1 MFIMK
6 KIIGLFFLLVSVCSY
21 AQQELSWEYFHPI
34 KKEWLAFG
42 KAGSIQEKLMETGK
56 LPNPFFGEN
65 EKEFQWVEEHI
76 WKFRSTFYLSDN
88 ELSTESLMLNF
99 PNIDT
104 YGEVTINE
112 TILGSTSNFFTPYN
126 FEIKDVAKPG
136 NNTVYVTITPPVLYH
151 KSRYESESFH
161 FPAPN
166 DLAQI
171 KAAPLTRKPQF
182 QFGWDWALRMN
193 TIGFSKP
200 VQVISAGANSIQ
212 QCVVNT
218 LYQSS
223 NAATLLYVMDTKVPM
238 NGGSI
243 SSALFGVHPLII
255 DSLPSMYFQ
264 FDFQLENPK
273 LWWPVG
279 FGEPTLYT
287 DTLRLLNSK
296 GEVLDQLIIDFGV
309 RTAQLVQT
317 PDEWG
322 TSYEFKVNDVPIFCK
337 GANYI
342 PQSVFPAAV
351 KDLEIE
357 NMIDQ
362 MLAANFNMVRVWG
375 GGDYPGD
382 AFYKTCDK
390 KGLLVWQDLM
400 FACAMYPGDSE
411 FLSNVENELN
421 YQIPRITA
429 HPSVILINGNNEV
442 DVAWKNW
449 GFQLQYSLSD
459 KSQKVIEKAY
469 KDLFHTL
476 VNKLVSTWTTTSYI
490 HTSPLSN
497 WGKDELYNHG
507 SQHYWGV
514 WHGKDPLSNFATKIG
529 RFNAEY
535 GFQSFPE
542 YSTLA
547 KFSGKKDWTLSSS
560 VMKHHQKS
568 YVGNGM
574 IEKQSNLLYGPT
586 DDFEEFVYRSQLTQA
601 YAVSSAINGHR
612 LNAPRCMGTLYWQL
626 NDCWPA
632 PTWSSIDYYGNWKAL
647 HYTVRDDY
655 RQVAVLKKT
664 DSKGNVE
671 LFLKSDDPKSD
682 LQLFSKSDDP
692 KSNESVVQVV
702 LEVYN
707 LDGLLLSSATQ
718 KLAIRYMEQ
727 ISLGTFKKQNQ
738 VVKVLVGNQY
748 ERTFLLSQQKS
759 FQGNVKALVTLKL
772 NEIDTIN
779 KTAVIEIN
787 NDKFL
792 ADFWLYSNRQGV
804 RFDKNFIHLLPGK
817 HFFSITFESFPLL
830 EDFNYKFR

>member
-1 MFIMK
+1 MK
-6 KIIGLFFLLVSVCSY
+6 NIIGLFFLFVSVCSF

-42 KAGSIQEKLMETGK
+42 NAGSIQEKLMEAGE
-56 LPNPFFGEN
+56 LPNPFFGDN
-65 EKEFQWVEEHI
+65 EKEFQWVEEQV
-76 WKFRSTFYLSDN
+76 WKFRSTFYLSDK
-88 ELSTESLMLNF
+88 ELSAESLILNF

-112 TILGSTSNFFTPYN
+112 TILGSTSNFFIPHN

-136 NNTVYVTITPPVLYH
+136 NNAVYVTITPPVLYH
-151 KSRYESESFH
+151 KSRYETENFH
-161 FPAPN
+161 YPAPN
-166 DLAQI
+166 DLAKI
-171 KAAPLTRKPQF
+171 KAAPLSRKPQF

-200 VQVISAGANSIQ
+200 VQLITAGTNSIQ
-212 QCVVNT
+212 HCVVNT

-223 NAATLLYVMDTKVPM
+223 NAATLLYVMDTKVPI
-238 NGGSI
+238 NGGAI

-255 DSLPSMYFQ
+255 DSLPSKHFQ

-279 FGEPTLYT
+279 FGEANLYT

-322 TSYEFKVNDVPIFCK
+322 TSYEFKVNDIPIFCK

-357 NMIDQ
+357 QMIDQ
-362 MLAANFNMVRVWG
+362 MFAANFNMVRVWG
-375 GGDYPGD
+375 GGEYPGD
-382 AFYKTCDK
+382 VFYKTCDK

-400 FACAMYPGDSE
+400 FACAMYPGDNE

-421 YQIPRITA
+421 YQIPRISA

-476 VNKLVSTWTTTSYI
+476 ANKVVSTWTTTSYI

-514 WHGKDPLSNFATKIG
+514 WHGKDPMSNFATKIG

-547 KFSGKKDWTLSSS
+547 KLSEKKDWLLSSS

-586 DDFEEFVYRSQLTQA
+586 DDFEELVYRSQLTQA

-612 LNAPRCMGTLYWQL
+612 LDAPRCMGTLYWQL

-655 RQVAVLKKT
+655 RQVAILKKT
-664 DSKGNVE
+664 DSKGNVQ
-671 LFLKSDDPKSD
+671 LFLKSDDPKS
-682 LQLFSKSDDP
+682 
-692 KSNESVVQVV
+692 NESAVQVV
-702 LEVYN
+702 IEVYN
-707 LDGLLLSSATQ
+707 LEGIIQSSSTQ
-718 KLAIRYMEQ
+718 KIAISYMEQ

-738 VVKVLVGNQY
+738 LVKVLVGNQY

-759 FQGNVKALVTLKL
+759 FQGNVKALVTIKL
-772 NEIDTIN
+772 NDIDTVN

-792 ADFWLYSNRQGV
+792 ADFWLYSNQEGV
-804 RFDKNFIHLLPGK
+804 RFDQNFIHLLPGN
-817 HFFSITFESFPLL
+817 HFFTITFESLPLL
-830 EDFNYKFR
+830 EDFNYRFR

>member
-1 MFIMK
+1 MK
-6 KIIGLFFLLVSVCSY
+6 NIIGLFFLFVSVCSF

-42 KAGSIQEKLMETGK
+42 NAGSIQEKLMEAGE
-56 LPNPFFGEN
+56 LPNPFFGDN
-65 EKEFQWVEEHI
+65 EKEFQWVEEHV
-76 WKFRSTFYLSDN
+76 WKFRSTFYLSDK
-88 ELSTESLMLNF
+88 ELSAESLFLNF

-112 TILGSTSNFFTPYN
+112 TILGSTSNFFIPHN

-151 KSRYESESFH
+151 KSRYETENFH
-161 FPAPN
+161 YPAPN
-166 DLAQI
+166 DLAKI

-238 NGGSI
+238 NGGAI
-243 SSALFGVHPLII
+243 SSALFGMHPLII
-255 DSLPSMYFQ
+255 DSFPSKHFQ

-279 FGEPTLYT
+279 FGEANLYT
-287 DTLRLLNSK
+287 DTLRLFNTK

-317 PDEWG
+317 PDESG

-351 KDLEIE
+351 KEVEIE
-357 NMIDQ
+357 DMIDQ

-382 AFYKTCDK
+382 VFYKTCDK

-400 FACAMYPGDSE
+400 FACAMYPGDNE

-449 GFQLQYSLSD
+449 GFQLQYSLND

-476 VNKLVSTWTTTSYI
+476 ANKVVSTWTTTSYI

-514 WHGKDPLSNFATKIG
+514 WHGKDPMSNFATKIG

-547 KFSGKKDWTLSSS
+547 KFAAKKDWLLSSP

-586 DDFEEFVYRSQLTQA
+586 DDFEELVYRSQLTQA

-612 LNAPRCMGTLYWQL
+612 LDAPRCMGTLYWQL

-655 RQVAVLKKT
+655 RQVAILKKM
-664 DSKGNVE
+664 DSNGNV
-671 LFLKSDDPKSD
+671 
-682 LQLFSKSDDP
+682 QLYLKSDDP
-692 KSNESVVQVV
+692 KSNESAVQVV

-707 LDGLLLSSATQ
+707 LDGLLLSSSTQ
-718 KLAIRYMEQ
+718 KIAIDYMEQ
-727 ISLGTFKKQNQ
+727 ISLGIFKKQNQ
-738 VVKVLVGNQY
+738 LVKVLVGNQY

-759 FQGNVKALVTLKL
+759 FQGNVKALVTIKL

-779 KTAVIEIN
+779 KTAIIEIN

-792 ADFWLYSNRQGV
+792 ADFWLYSKQEGV
-804 RFDKNFIHLLPGK
+804 RFDQNFIHLLPGK
-817 HFFSITFESFPLL
+817 HLFTITFESLPLL
-830 EDFNYKFR
+830 EDFNYRFR

>member
-1 MFIMK
+1 MNLNKSVFIVLSF
-6 KIIGLFFLLVSVCSY
+6 LFSFGFY
-21 AQQELSWEYFHPI
+21 AQQELNWEFYHPI
-34 KKEWLAFG
+34 KKEWFSFG
-42 KAGSIQEKLMETGK
+42 NVGSIQEKLMETGE

-65 EKEFQWVEEHI
+65 EKEFQWVEEHA
-76 WKFRSTFYLSDN
+76 WKFRSTFYLSDK
-88 ELSTESLMLNF
+88 ELSAESLFLNF

-112 TILGSTSNFFTPYN
+112 TILGSTSNFFIPHN
-126 FEIKDVAKPG
+126 FEIKDVAKPSK
-136 NNTVYVTITPPVLYH
+136 NTVYVTITPPVLYH
-151 KSRYESESFH
+151 KSRYETENFH
-161 FPAPN
+161 YPAPN
-166 DLAQI
+166 DLAKI

-200 VQVISAGANSIQ
+200 VQLISAGDNSIQ
-212 QCVVNT
+212 QCVVST

-223 NAATLLYVMDTKVPM
+223 NAATLLYVMETKVPT
-238 NGGSI
+238 NGGAI

-255 DSLPSMYFQ
+255 DSLPSNHFQ

-322 TSYEFKVNDVPIFCK
+322 TSYEFKVNDIPIFCK

-351 KDLEIE
+351 KDIEIE
-357 NMIDQ
+357 DMIDQ

-382 AFYKTCDK
+382 VFYKTCDK

-400 FACAMYPGDSE
+400 FACAMYPGDNE

-449 GFQLQYSLSD
+449 GFQLQYSLND

-476 VNKLVSTWTTTSYI
+476 ANKVVSTWTTTSYI

-514 WHGKDPLSNFATKIG
+514 WHGNDPMSNFATKIG

-547 KFSGKKDWTLSSS
+547 KFAAKKDWLLSSP

-574 IEKQSNLLYGPT
+574 IEKQSDLLYGPT

-601 YAVSSAINGHR
+601 YAVSSGINGHR
-612 LNAPRCMGTLYWQL
+612 LDAPRCMGTLYWQL

-632 PTWSSIDYYGNWKAL
+632 PSWSSIDYYGNWKAL

-664 DSKGNVE
+664 DSKGNVQ
-671 LFLKSDDPKSD
+671 LFLKSDDPKS
-682 LQLFSKSDDP
+682 
-692 KSNESVVQVV
+692 NESAVQVV

-707 LDGLLLSSATQ
+707 LDGLLVSSSTQ
-718 KLAIRYMEQ
+718 KIAIDYMEQ
-727 ISLGTFKKQNQ
+727 ISLGTFKQQNQ

-759 FQGNVKALVTLKL
+759 FQGNVKALVTIKL
-772 NEIDTIN
+772 NDIDSIN
-779 KTAVIEIN
+779 KTAVIEID

-792 ADFWLYSNRQGV
+792 ADFWLYTNREGV
-804 RFDKNFIHLLPGK
+804 RFDQNFIHLLPGK
-817 HFFSITFESFPLL
+817 HFFSITFESLPLL

>member
-1 MFIMK
+1 MK
-6 KIIGLFFLLVSVCSY
+6 NIIGLFFLIVSVCSF

-42 KAGSIQEKLMETGK
+42 KAGSIQEKLIETGE

-65 EKEFQWVEEHI
+65 EKEFQWVEEHV
-76 WKFRSTFYLSDN
+76 WKFRSTFYLSDK
-88 ELSTESLMLNF
+88 ELSAESLFLNF

-112 TILGSTSNFFTPYN
+112 TILGSTSNFFIPHN

-151 KSRYESESFH
+151 KSRYETENFH
-161 FPAPN
+161 YPAPN
-166 DLAQI
+166 DLAKI

-238 NGGSI
+238 NGGAI
-243 SSALFGVHPLII
+243 SSALFGMHPLII
-255 DSLPSMYFQ
+255 DSFPSKHFQ

-279 FGEPTLYT
+279 FGEANLYT

-351 KDLEIE
+351 KNLEIE

-382 AFYKTCDK
+382 VFYKTCDK

-400 FACAMYPGDSE
+400 FACAMYPGDNE

-421 YQIPRITA
+421 YQIPRITS

-449 GFQLQYSLSD
+449 GFQLQYSLND

-476 VNKLVSTWTTTSYI
+476 ANKVVSTWTTTSYI

-514 WHGKDPLSNFATKIG
+514 WHGKDPMSNFATKIG

-547 KFSGKKDWTLSSS
+547 KFSEKKDWLLTSP

-586 DDFEEFVYRSQLTQA
+586 DDFEELVYRSQLTQA

-612 LNAPRCMGTLYWQL
+612 LDAPRCMGTLYWQL

-664 DSKGNVE
+664 DLKGNVQ
-671 LFLKSDDPKSD
+671 LFLKSDDPKS
-682 LQLFSKSDDP
+682 
-692 KSNESVVQVV
+692 NESAVQVV

-707 LDGLLLSSATQ
+707 LDGLLLSSSTQ
-718 KLAIRYMEQ
+718 KIAIDYMEQ
-727 ISLGTFKKQNQ
+727 ISLGIFKKQNQ
-738 VVKVLVGNQY
+738 LVKVLVGNQY

-759 FQGNVKALVTLKL
+759 FQGNVKALVTIKL

-779 KTAVIEIN
+779 KTAIIEIN

-792 ADFWLYSNRQGV
+792 ADFWLYSKQEGV
-804 RFDKNFIHLLPGK
+804 RFDQNFIHLLPGK
-817 HFFSITFESFPLL
+817 HLFTITFESLPLL
-830 EDFNYKFR
+830 EDFNYRFR

>member
-1 MFIMK
+1 MK

-42 KAGSIQEKLMETGK
+42 KAGCIQEKLMETGE

-76 WKFRSTFYLSDN
+76 WKFRSTFYLSDK
-88 ELSTESLMLNF
+88 ELSVESLMLNF
-99 PNIDT
+99 PNVDT

-151 KSRYESESFH
+151 KSRFETENFH

-166 DLAQI
+166 DLAKI
-171 KAAPLTRKPQF
+171 KAAPLTRKPPF

-238 NGGSI
+238 NGGAI

-255 DSLPSMYFQ
+255 DSFPSKHFQ

-273 LWWPVG
+273 LWWPIG
-279 FGEPTLYT
+279 FGEANLYK

-309 RTAQLVQT
+309 RTAQLIQT

-362 MLAANFNMVRVWG
+362 MIAANFNMVRVWG

-476 VNKLVSTWTTTSYI
+476 ANKVVSTWTTTSYI

-547 KFSGKKDWTLSSS
+547 KFSEKKDWTLSSS

-664 DSKGNVE
+664 DLKGNVQ
-671 LFLKSDDPKSD
+671 LFLKSDDPKS
-682 LQLFSKSDDP
+682 
-692 KSNESVVQVV
+692 NESAVQVV

-707 LDGLLLSSATQ
+707 LDGLLVSSSTQ

-738 VVKVLVGNQY
+738 VVKVLVANQY

-759 FQGNVKALVTLKL
+759 FQGNVKALVTIKL
-772 NEIDTIN
+772 NDIDSIN

-792 ADFWLYSNRQGV
+792 ADFWLYSNREWV

-817 HFFSITFESFPLL
+817 HFFTITFESFPLL
-830 EDFNYKFR
+830 EDFNYRFR